1 MVRAET
7 PFRPRHPHTRLD
19 VSRPSE
25 SRTVTEL
32 TLQPV
37 TEPVKVTAARPREVM
52 ATDQIYFPVNEPVE
66 VTDVGIIDTTSDRP
80 PKPNSM
86 EQASAHMKVN

>member
-1 MVRAET
+1 M
-7 PFRPRHPHTRLD
+7 
-19 VSRPSE
+19 
-25 SRTVTEL
+25 
-32 TLQPV
+32 QPV
-37 TEPVKVTAARPREVM
+37 TEPVKVTAARPREG
-52 ATDQIYFPVNEPVE
+52 TDQIYFQVNEPVE

>member
-1 MVRAET
+1 M
-7 PFRPRHPHTRLD
+7 
-19 VSRPSE
+19 
-25 SRTVTEL
+25 
-32 TLQPV
+32 QPV

-66 VTDVGIIDTTSDRP
+66 VTDVGIIDTTSNRP